1 MADSHPSQADR
12 TTNLARV
19 RDNQRRSRARRKEY
33 LTDLE
38 SKYRHCEQVG
48 VEASAAIQ
56 GAARRVAEENRKLR
70 TLLKRKG
77 VSEEEIRRWVEGEEG
92 DALEGMLGVRWECG
106 GAGGC
111 GGNDGEGSLRA
122 TATASPAEYQVSPVH
137 SSSAA
142 GEFEM
147 HQQQQAA
154 SASPQIAMAG
164 GGGGERMLLPQQQ
177 AQQQHA
183 AATTTGA
190 NFPSTSASS
199 TTSSGMHTPSS
210 GGGDWNP
217 PSHHHHT
224 GIPNSQPR
232 STDLLPQQHQQQV
245 PPTSNPTSQPHQQ
258 QQPFYP
264 PTAYY
269 YDIPPQHQSLQQQAQ
284 SYNYDYDSSSCH
296 DVAGVLRALRPDM
309 GSNDF
314 ESELGCGDGR
324 DCSVPNSRAFDLLDR
339 FSERLNAL

>member
-1 MADSHPSQADR
+1 MADSNPSPADR

-77 VSEEEIRRWVEGEEG
+77 VGEEEIRRWVEGEEG

-111 GGNDGEGSLRA
+111 GGNDGEGSGSLRA

-147 HQQQQAA
+147 QQQQQAA
-154 SASPQIAMAG
+154 SPQVAMAG
-164 GGGGERMLLPQQQ
+164 PGGERMLLPQQQ
-177 AQQQHA
+177 QAQQPH

-190 NFPSTSASS
+190 NFSSTSASS

-217 PSHHHHT
+217 PHHHHHHT

-232 STDLLPQQHQQQV
+232 STELLPQHHHQQQQQG
-245 PPTSNPTSQPHQQ
+245 PPTSNPTSQPQQQFYPTPTYYYDMPPQHQQ
-258 QQPFYP
+258 QQ
-264 PTAYY
+264 
-269 YDIPPQHQSLQQQAQ
+269 AQ
-284 SYNYDYDSSSCH
+284 PYNYDYDSSSCH

-309 GSNDF
+309 GTNDF